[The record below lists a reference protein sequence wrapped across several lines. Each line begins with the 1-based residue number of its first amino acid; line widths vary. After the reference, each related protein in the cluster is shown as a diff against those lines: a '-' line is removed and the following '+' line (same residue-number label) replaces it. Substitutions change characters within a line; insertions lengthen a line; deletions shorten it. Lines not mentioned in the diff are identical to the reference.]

1 MKKTQDTDIPPAL
14 HYVRFVGEMH
24 QNELDPESGDEDD
37 DIADRTKPLR
47 VAICM
52 SKQASYRLLQ
62 AQYLQCDIAFKRVVG
77 FYEFELSGYDR
88 DAKIGTNSFYQTRSI
103 PMTDEHL
110 LGLVYCRVFVTR
122 QTAAAHQF
130 IFQNIDRIVKEDTG
144 QPLQWRHLH
153 AKSLLDFPGILTLT
167 GDQHRGQAKGDWKCL
182 VLRCKVYDAVH
193 QVLDFISPHWQ
204 NSSLDST
211 ISMKHIELYLSL
223 ARMIISAASSGFVIP
238 TMWET

>member
-1 MKKTQDTDIPPAL
+1 MKNIQDADVAPAL
-14 HYVRFVGEMH
+14 HYVRFVGEVH
-24 QNELDPESGDEDD
+24 QSQLDHESGDEDED
-37 DIADRTKPLR
+37 AADRTKPLR

-52 SKQASYRLLQ
+52 SKQASHRLLE

-88 DAKIGTNSFYQTRSI
+88 SAKIGNSYCQSHCMLMTR
-103 PMTDEHL
+103 TDEH

-122 QTAAAHQF
+122 QTAAAHLF

-167 GDQHRGQAKGDWKCL
+167 ADQHRGQAKGN
-182 VLRCKVYDAVH
+182 
-193 QVLDFISPHWQ
+193 F
-204 NSSLDST
+204 
-211 ISMKHIELYLSL
+211 
-223 ARMIISAASSGFVIP
+223 
-238 TMWET
+238 